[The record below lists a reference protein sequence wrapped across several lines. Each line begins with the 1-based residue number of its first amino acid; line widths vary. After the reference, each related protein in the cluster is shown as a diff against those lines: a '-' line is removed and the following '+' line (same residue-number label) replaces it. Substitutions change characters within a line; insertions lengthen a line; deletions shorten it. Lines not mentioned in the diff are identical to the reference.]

1 MPSSPSAPG
10 GKQGEEGQTAGITMG
25 LQGMERPFQ
34 AHSPPIQPWKSAE
47 SHSQGNTLPH
57 MQAFRVADSQRPA
70 ARPPSSG
77 LGQQQPPD
85 SPPARCSTPGPFP
98 PLKYQ
103 EHSDEHLP
111 LPAGLPAVTV
121 VALSTM
127 QPTASHEPA
136 RAEHPQLHS
145 TALWHITGAA
155 SLLGSLQI
163 Q

>member
-47 SHSQGNTLPH
+47 SHSQGNTLPQ

-85 SPPARCSTPGPFP
+85 SPPARCYTPGPFP

-121 VALSTM
+121 VT
-127 QPTASHEPA
+127 P
-136 RAEHPQLHS
+136 EHN
-145 TALWHITGAA
+145 AA
-155 SLLGSLQI
+155 NSI
-163 Q
+163 P